1 MWASVAEF
9 LTNTLTNIGT
19 MITTIVSNGTLA
31 VFVLGIPLVSFAVGL
46 LSRLIHRT
54 FR

>member
-1 MWASVAEF
+1 MWASVTEF
-9 LTNTLTNIGT
+9 LTNVLSYIGT
-19 MITTIVSNGTLA
+19 MVSTITSNATLA
-31 VFVLGIPLVSFAVGL
+31 VFVLAIPLVSFAVGL